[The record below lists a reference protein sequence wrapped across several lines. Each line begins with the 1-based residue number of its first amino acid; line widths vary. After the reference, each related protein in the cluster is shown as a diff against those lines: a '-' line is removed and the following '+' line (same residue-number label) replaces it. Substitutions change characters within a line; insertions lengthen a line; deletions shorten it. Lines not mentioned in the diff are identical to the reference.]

1 MALVCNSSRRGEWV
15 LINQTPDRVRILRLE
30 TYDVKVFE
38 RAVLIARLLLE
49 RKRSGAIKLNIS
61 QGALCN
67 VQWEEKE

>member
-1 MALVCNSSRRGEWV
+1 M
-15 LINQTPDRVRILRLE
+15 RILRLE